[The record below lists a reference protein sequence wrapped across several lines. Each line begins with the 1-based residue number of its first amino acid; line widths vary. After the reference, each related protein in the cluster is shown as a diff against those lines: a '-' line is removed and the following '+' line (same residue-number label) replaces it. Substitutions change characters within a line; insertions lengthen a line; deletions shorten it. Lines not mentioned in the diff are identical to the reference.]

1 MPIFDQGARQ
11 MLKKIIFWPKTT
23 SILNNED
30 GAVIIAALMVLVLL
44 TIIGIAS
51 TNISNTEVKI
61 AGHELI
67 YQQNFYRAEGATL
80 EAVETMEGLADP
92 KTTDPAWL
100 WSSLDTFTDDTAS
113 DSTLWDGTLVDADA
127 TPEPATLA
135 DTRFV
140 VISGGIMEG
149 ETLDIGSTKI
159 HRYAIYGRCAPP
171 KRGSTTVEIG
181 YLKAF

>member
-1 MPIFDQGARQ
+1 
-11 MLKKIIFWPKTT
+11 MLRKRIYWTKTT
-23 SILNNED
+23 SILNNEE

-51 TNISNTEVKI
+51 TNVSNTEVKI

-80 EAVETMEGLADP
+80 EAVEIMEGLADP
-92 KTTDPAWL
+92 KTTAPNWL
-100 WSSLDTFTDDTAS
+100 WESLDTFTDDTAS
-113 DSTLWDGTLVDADA
+113 DSTLWDGTMTGADA
-127 TPEPATLA
+127 TPEPSTLA
-135 DTRFV
+135 DTRYV
-140 VISGGIMEG
+140 VVSGGIMEG